1 MVRVVFFLVWFFF
14 LFSVR
19 VCECMCVCMHAHFI
33 IIFNCYCLFV
43 FFVLFFIITT
53 STTSSTILK
62 FCLFW
67 FLMEKG
73 MESNLIFNAQSTMTV
88 ISAGGESRLCPSSKE
103 LGWLSRGTLVQI
115 CFSSPF
121 LSKVVVS
128 RLMKH

>member
-1 MVRVVFFLVWFFF
+1 MCVHARTFLLLFLIVIACLFF
-14 LFSVR
+14 LFV
-19 VCECMCVCMHAHFI
+19 
-33 IIFNCYCLFV
+33 
-43 FFVLFFIITT
+43 FIITT

-73 MESNLIFNAQSTMTV
+73 MESNFIFNAQSTMTV

>member
-1 MVRVVFFLVWFFF
+1 MVWFFF

-19 VCECMCVCMHAHFI
+19 VCECMCVCMHAHF
-33 IIFNCYCLFV
+33 FLFLIV
-43 FFVLFFIITT
+43 IACFLFYYFLFFIITT

-73 MESNLIFNAQSTMTV
+73 MESNFIFNAQSTMTV